1 MINNLYTV
9 HVNGYVLKHSTSKDA
24 AELARIIQPN
34 SNPNSLVTH
43 TYTPFPFSDEELP
56 LPGTYTQRLYVPS
69 ALRFG

>member
-34 SNPNSLVTH
+34 INPSSLVTH
-43 TYTPFPFSDEELP
+43 TYVPFPFSNEKLP
-56 LPGTYTQRLYVPS
+56 LPGIYTQRLYVPS